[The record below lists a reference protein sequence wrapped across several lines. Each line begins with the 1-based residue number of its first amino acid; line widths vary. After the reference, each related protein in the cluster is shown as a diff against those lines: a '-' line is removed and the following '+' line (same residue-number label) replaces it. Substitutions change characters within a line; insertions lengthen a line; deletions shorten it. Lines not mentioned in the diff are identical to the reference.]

1 MARWLLIAA
10 LVLLTLAGVSQLVIP
25 PVAEH
30 RIDDRLTDGG
40 GTADVS
46 LQAFPAARLLFGEG
60 SRLSVTGSGLA
71 LGVQQQS
78 NVFANLAGSDRAA
91 ANLPRFHPGPFAI
104 ANFVLAHRAPS

>member
-10 LVLLTLAGVSQLVIP
+10 LVLLALVGVSQLVIP

-30 RIDDRLTDGG
+30 RIEDRLTDGG

-46 LQAFPAARLLFGEG
+46 LQAFPAARLLLGEG

-71 LGVQQQS
+71 LGLQQQS
-78 NVFANLAGSDRAA
+78 NVFDQVDGIDRVDINLTK
-91 ANLPRFHPGPFAI
+91 FHA
-104 ANFVLAHRAPS
+104 